1 MGCRFCAYDRHLDRP
16 RGQVSLGVA
25 GRFLGLLG
33 AWRAARPRPV
43 LVSFLGGEPFLWPD
57 LEVAS
62 QACAE
67 LGFERSLTTNG
78 LALAHPSKRAW
89 ALSTLTEL
97 TVSLD
102 GLAEHHDWARRQ
114 VGSHALVLGALRDL
128 AQEKRQRGAGPL
140 LRVNTVLM
148 QESIEAFPAL
158 CDALADAGA
167 EELTFNA
174 LGGDDRPEFFVKHR
188 LLPAQLEAFAE
199 ALPALQARMRAR
211 GLTVQ
216 GAPPYLDR
224 LRAAAAGR
232 AVPVEDCGPG
242 DTFWFLDAQGRLGPC
257 PFTLDGYGVDIAQ
270 LRSPAD
276 LDALP
281 GQWRA
286 ARAARKHPACLDCKS
301 TQVFAKFA
309 AAAR

>member
-1 MGCRFCAYDRHLDRP
+1 MGCRFCAYDRHLERP
-16 RGQVSLGVA
+16 RGQVSLGTA

-33 AWRAARPRPV
+33 AWGAGQRV

-62 QACAE
+62 AACAQ

-89 ALSTLTEL
+89 ALEALTEL

-128 AQEKRQRGAGPL
+128 AREKRQRGAGPL

-148 QESIEAFPAL
+148 QQSVADFPAL
-158 CDALADAGA
+158 CDALAGAGA

-174 LGGDDRPEFFVKHR
+174 LGGDDRPEFHAHHR
-188 LLPAQLEAFAE
+188 LLPEQVEAE
-199 ALPALQARMRAR
+199 PSQPR
-211 GLTVQ
+211 
-216 GAPPYLDR
+216 R
-224 LRAAAAGR
+224 LVGIGIERQSLL
-232 AVPVEDCGPG
+232 
-242 DTFWFLDAQGRLGPC
+242 FK
-257 PFTLDGYGVDIAQ
+257 
-270 LRSPAD
+270 LR
-276 LDALP
+276 
-281 GQWRA
+281 Q
-286 ARAARKHPACLDCKS
+286 
-301 TQVFAKFA
+301 
-309 AAAR
+309 